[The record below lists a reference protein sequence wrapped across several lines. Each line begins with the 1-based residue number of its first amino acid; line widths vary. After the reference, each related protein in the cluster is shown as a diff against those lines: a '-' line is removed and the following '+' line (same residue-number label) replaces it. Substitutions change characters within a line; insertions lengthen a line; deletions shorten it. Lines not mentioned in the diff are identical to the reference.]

1 MRRED
6 KKQQVEI
13 LVKQLTD
20 NSMFYL
26 ADISGL
32 DAEQTSN
39 LRRSCFKQGVQ
50 LTVVKNTLLKI
61 AMEKVEKDF
70 DELYDVLK
78 GNTALMFTD
87 TGNVP
92 AKLIKEYT
100 KKFKTEKPALKGA
113 YIEEASY
120 VGAENLD
127 FLASIKSKDELIGE
141 IVGLLQSPAK
151 NVISALQSGGNTI
164 AGLVKTLSERPE

>member
-1 MRRED
+1 MRKED
-6 KKQQVEI
+6 KIQQVEF
-13 LVKQLTD
+13 LVKKLTD
-20 NSMFYL
+20 QSMFYL

-50 LTVVKNTLLKI
+50 LNVVKNTLLKI
-61 AMEKVEKDF
+61 AMDKVEKDF

-92 AKLIKEYT
+92 AKLIKDYT

-113 YIEEASY
+113 YIEEACY

-151 NVISALQSGGNTI
+151 NVISALKSSGDKV
-164 AGLVKTLSERPE
+164 AGIVKTLSERPE